1 MLAAGGSDEA
11 AWFMKD
17 SGNLSRMV
25 EREVK
30 GLLEGALVVA
40 MDTIALNKSIHCCVK
55 LIIC

>member
-30 GLLEGALVVA
+30 GFVGGSFSCRHGHNCFEQEYTLLG
-40 MDTIALNKSIHCCVK
+40 
-55 LIIC
+55 